1 AALASEDEW
10 RALAQ
15 HSFVSTYGTAATAWE
30 VRVSRSSKG
39 STRVATAI
47 DGELLQVLRDIPG
60 IVSIQPYLMAAFN
73 ARRAHLRGPAWFVLQ
88 EPGRLTLSRLD
99 SAGWQ
104 AIRCRQ
110 AHGDWRPARPRGGR
124 GRGRRLRPRAGL
136 VGGGASRSSGPLPHH
151 RRHAFFPRRPAGAV
165 LRHGAALMRAL
176 ELDYLRSPGHLRRP
190 RHILAAVAL
199 VFALDAG
206 WQHYS
211 LKENIALRTERLA
224 QTGAAPLERQP
235 ARLASPEEYVFARD
249 TIGRL
254 ATPWDRLFQA
264 LEAAQTEQIAL

>member
-1 AALASEDEW
+1 MSRLWRTDLAVGLCPERLVLRDEVRPVGGDALAELRRIAGKAQVKVVLSSHFVRYTVLPWSAALASEDEW

-110 AHGDWRPARPRGGR
+110 AHGEWRAALADLLDRE
-124 GRGRRLRPRAGL
+124 A
-136 VGGGASRSSGPLPHH
+136 A
-151 RRHAFFPRRPAGAV
+151 AGADAGCDHALV
-165 LRHGAALMRAL
+165 WSEEELPAALGRYRITDVTL
-176 ELDYLRSPGHLRRP
+176 SSR
-190 RHILAAVAL
+190 
-199 VFALDAG
+199 
-206 WQHYS
+206 
-211 LKENIALRTERLA
+211 
-224 QTGAAPLERQP
+224 AAPQ
-235 ARLASPEEYVFARD
+235 ARSCAM
-249 TIGRL
+249 
-254 ATPWDRLFQA
+254 A
-264 LEAAQTEQIAL
+264 LH

>member
-1 AALASEDEW
+1 
-10 RALAQ
+10 
-15 HSFVSTYGTAATAWE
+15 
-30 VRVSRSSKG
+30 
-39 STRVATAI
+39 
-47 DGELLQVLRDIPG
+47 
-60 IVSIQPYLMAAFN
+60 
-73 ARRAHLRGPAWFVLQ
+73 
-88 EPGRLTLSRLD
+88 
-99 SAGWQ
+99 
-104 AIRCRQ
+104 
-110 AHGDWRPARPRGGR
+110 
-124 GRGRRLRPRAGL
+124 
-136 VGGGASRSSGPLPHH
+136 
-151 RRHAFFPRRPAGAV
+151 
-165 LRHGAALMRAL
+165 MRAL

-264 LEAAQTEQIAL
+264 LEAAQTEQIALLAIEPDAEHRTVTISGEAKDYLAALTYVASLSAQKALRRVHLTRHETQRGSSARPLAFTISAAWRDEL